1 MVQKSSK
8 REIFSETEIKNESIV
23 STIMKLELERKMQEH
38 SLPFENNR
46 ENQLAHQWPILH

>member
-46 ENQLAHQWPILH
+46 ENQLAHQ